1 MKQEIKNTE
10 ETYDERQQNVDIY
23 KFHINE
29 ALRKSQH
36 GAYDNAVRRIF
47 FSDYHPFI
55 TSKYDFDSIFFPLFD
70 EYVKKHNLTEEEA
83 TRLLR

>member
-1 MKQEIKNTE
+1 MEHT
-10 ETYDERQQNVDIY
+10 TMLLDEY
-23 KFHINE
+23 
-29 ALRKSQH
+29 
-36 GAYDNAVRRIF
+36 F

-83 TRLLR
+83 KRLLR

>member
-47 FSDYHPFI
+47 FF
-55 TSKYDFDSIFFPLFD
+55 
-70 EYVKKHNLTEEEA
+70 
-83 TRLLR
+83 